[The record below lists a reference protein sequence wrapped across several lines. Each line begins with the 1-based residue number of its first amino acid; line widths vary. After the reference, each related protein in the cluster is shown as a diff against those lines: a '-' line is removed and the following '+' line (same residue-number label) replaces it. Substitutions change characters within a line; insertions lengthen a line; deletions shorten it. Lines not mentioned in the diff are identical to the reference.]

1 MGAEPVASRWTYFR
15 RLTQWTFYRIAPFH
29 AAARVS
35 LLAGE
40 GTRLAMMAAY
50 VLGRELQRS
59 AGNHA
64 MALFQVSGAD
74 GSGLGKKAR
83 LCGEICVRIRTAGNF
98 GYSLLRPC

>member
-1 MGAEPVASRWTYFR
+1 MDVFR
-15 RLTQWTFYRIAPFH
+15 RLTNGRLTELGRSAPRPAF
-29 AAARVS
+29 S

-40 GTRLAMMAAY
+40 GTRLAMMEAY
-50 VLGRELQRS
+50 VLGGELQLS

-64 MALFQVSGAD
+64 MAFFQVSGTD

-83 LCGEICVRIRTAGNF
+83 LCGEICVRIRTADNF